1 MLICGRIT
9 QRHTARCC
17 FKLHEKR
24 VVTPLQRRER
34 SAWWRPS
41 GQRSTVAGNV
51 THIAMI
57 SACVGVWAGS
67 GRPGEGHKNIYT
79 YETISAATHVV
90 FEAIEY
96 MSNLCPYNHFFYI
109 DSSLSGVETKL
120 QGVLSRHSVLQVL
133 CICQLAE
140 GQGYTTIKNSSAK
153 TYTKK

>member
-1 MLICGRIT
+1 
-9 QRHTARCC
+9 
-17 FKLHEKR
+17 
-24 VVTPLQRRER
+24 
-34 SAWWRPS
+34 
-41 GQRSTVAGNV
+41 
-51 THIAMI
+51 MI

-120 QGVLSRHSVLQVL
+120 QGVLSRHSVLQV
-133 CICQLAE
+133 CVFTSSQKVKD
-140 GQGYTTIKNSSAK
+140 TTPSK
-153 TYTKK
+153 TAAPKLTQRNEITQK

>member
-1 MLICGRIT
+1 
-9 QRHTARCC
+9 
-17 FKLHEKR
+17 
-24 VVTPLQRRER
+24 
-34 SAWWRPS
+34 
-41 GQRSTVAGNV
+41 
-51 THIAMI
+51 MI

-140 GQGYTTIKNSSAK
+140 GQGHNTIKNSSAK